1 MWIKKNG
8 HAHKDIILKILEIP
22 LPCQYIT
29 FWRVA
34 LKPKGTNFAY
44 YFNTCSIIETKIADF
59 INLETGRIK

>member
-1 MWIKKNG
+1 M
-8 HAHKDIILKILEIP
+8 P

-29 FWRVA
+29 FRRVA

-44 YFNTCSIIETKIADF
+44 YFNTRSIIETKIADF